1 MHATDLKRSNPRDS
15 GTREGPRAIGYRV
28 TDIDDAAVSLAVGR
42 ELTRL
47 EHDDRHAH
55 DPLGR
60 GHLSIGHQGVK
71 NIPMVEK

>member
-1 MHATDLKRSNPRDS
+1 MHATDLKRGNPRDS
-15 GTREGPRAIGYRV
+15 GSREGRRAIGNRV
-28 TDIDDAAVSLAVGR
+28 TDIDDAAVSLAVWR
-42 ELTRL
+42 EQ
-47 EHDDRHAH
+47 HDDRHAH